1 MTKEQKM
8 SQPSSI
14 KIILSTIGL
23 MSGFSMLAY
32 AESAEKPII
41 KPAEKFDLSQWKI
54 TVPLDKNRD
63 GKVDEID
70 VRRLAKYHHPD
81 FFYIDDNG
89 DMVFTSP
96 NLAATTSGS
105 SNSRSELRQ
114 MLRGKST
121 KISQKGPKNNF
132 AIAAHKKSSKFGSVG
147 GKLEATLKVNHVAL
161 HAGKPKAP
169 AYAVVVG
176 QIHAGKDS
184 KLLSKGEGFG
194 WGNEPIKVYYKKF
207 PNHKTGSVFWNYER
221 NLAKDDPNRTDIA
234 YAVWGNTWE
243 NPEDPG
249 EAGILLGEEFSYTI
263 NVHKNIMDLTFTSPN
278 KATVRYQ
285 VDLSNNVDPY
295 GNVDEKDH
303 PKGYTGD
310 WHYFKAGA
318 YNQCSV
324 KDAEGIW
331 YTACSGTGNW
341 EKDKANGD
349 YTSVAFS
356 RLVLSDS
363 TPPTPILPE
372 ERLPETAG
380 SIEASMKA
388 KMSKAT
394 IAPKVV
400 APKVTAPKPQAV
412 IPAKVE
418 EAKISPS
425 SGSRA
430 AIEKMEALEAMK
442 KSQ

>member
-1 MTKEQKM
+1 M

-14 KIILSTIGL
+14 KMILSTIGL
-23 MSGFSMLAY
+23 MGGFSMLAC
-32 AESAEKPII
+32 AETPMTTPVEKPTIL
-41 KPAEKFDLSQWKI
+41 PAEKFDLSQWKI

-121 KISQKGPKNNF
+121 KQSTKGPKNNF
-132 AIAAHKKSSKFGSVG
+132 AIAAHKKSSKFASVG

-161 HAGKPKAP
+161 HAGNPKEP
-169 AYAVVVG
+169 AYSVVVG

-184 KLLSKGEGFG
+184 KLLSEGDGFG
-194 WGNEPIKVYYKKF
+194 WGNEPIKIFYKKW

-221 NLAKDDPNRTDIA
+221 NLAKDDPNRTDID
-234 YAVWGNTWE
+234 YPIWGNKWD

-249 EAGILLGEEFSYTI
+249 EAGLLLGEEFSYVI

-285 VDLSNNVDPY
+285 IDLSNNIDAY
-295 GNVDEKDH
+295 GNIDEKDH

-331 YTACSGTGNW
+331 YTACAGTGNW

-356 RLVLSDS
+356 HLVISDS

-388 KMSKAT
+388 KMSQET
-394 IAPKVV
+394 ITSKVMAPQ
-400 APKVTAPKPQAV
+400 VTAPALQAD
-412 IPAKVE
+412 IPVKVE

-430 AIEKMEALEAMK
+430 AIEKMEELEAIK
-442 KSQ
+442 NPQ